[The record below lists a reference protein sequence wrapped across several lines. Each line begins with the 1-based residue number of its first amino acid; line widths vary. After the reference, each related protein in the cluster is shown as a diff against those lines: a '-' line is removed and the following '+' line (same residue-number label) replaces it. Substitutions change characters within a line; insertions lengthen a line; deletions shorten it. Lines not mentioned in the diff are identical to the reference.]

1 VKDPRAERL
10 RQFRLHG
17 LVFTG
22 VLFLAIAANALVSPG
37 YPWWMWL
44 GSVWALPLSLHWAY
58 AHEII
63 GPKISRGD
71 R

>member
-1 VKDPRAERL
+1 VKDPRALRL
-10 RQFRLHG
+10 KRFRLHA
-17 LVFTG
+17 LVFTSILFVAIG
-22 VLFLAIAANALVSPG
+22 VNAIASPG

-44 GSVWALPLSLHWAY
+44 GTVWALPLSLHWAY

-63 GPKISRGD
+63 GGR